1 VSRVKRFEEFRFV
14 GVRDTMTV
22 YDTDD
27 ADQTEVLQARLDA
40 DNLVSTK
47 QVQAFGPDT
56 LEEARNRGF
65 KPASAVSPRD
75 LDS

>member
-27 ADQTEVLQARLDA
+27 ADQTEALQSRIDT
-40 DNLVSTK
+40 DNLVSSK
-47 QVQAFGPDT
+47 LVQAFGPDT

-65 KPASAVSPRD
+65 EPA
-75 LDS
+75 

>member
-1 VSRVKRFEEFRFV
+1 
-14 GVRDTMTV
+14 MTV

-40 DNLVSTK
+40 DNLVSSK

-65 KPASAVSPRD
+65 KPV
-75 LDS
+75 

>member
-22 YDTDD
+22 YDTDE
-27 ADQTEVLQARLDA
+27 ADQTEALQTRIDT
-40 DNLVSTK
+40 DNLVASK
-47 QVQAFGPDT
+47 LVQAFGPDT

-65 KPASAVSPRD
+65 KPA
-75 LDS
+75 

>member
-1 VSRVKRFEEFRFV
+1 MSRVKRFEEFRFV

-27 ADQTEVLQARLDA
+27 ADQTEALQARIDS
-40 DNLVSTK
+40 DDLVSSK

-56 LEEARNRGF
+56 EEEARNRGF
-65 KPASAVSPRD
+65 SPA
-75 LDS
+75 

>member
-1 VSRVKRFEEFRFV
+1 MSRVKRFEEFRFV

-27 ADQTEVLQARLDA
+27 ADQTEALQSRIDT
-40 DNLVSTK
+40 DNLVSSK
-47 QVQAFGPDT
+47 LVQAFGPDT

-65 KPASAVSPRD
+65 EPA
-75 LDS
+75 

>member
-1 VSRVKRFEEFRFV
+1 MSRVKRFEEFRFV

-27 ADQTEVLQARLDA
+27 SDQTEALQARIDS
-40 DNLVSTK
+40 DNLVSSK
-47 QVQAFGPDT
+47 QLQAFGPDT

-65 KPASAVSPRD
+65 NLSRPV
-75 LDS
+75 

>member
-1 VSRVKRFEEFRFV
+1 MSRVKRFEEFRFV

-27 ADQTEVLQARLDA
+27 ADQTEALQARIDT
-40 DNLVSTK
+40 DHLVTSK
-47 QVQAFGPDT
+47 LVQGFGPDT

-65 KPASAVSPRD
+65 KPA
-75 LDS
+75 

>member
-1 VSRVKRFEEFRFV
+1 MSRVKRFEEFRFV

-40 DNLVSTK
+40 DNLVSSK

-65 KPASAVSPRD
+65 NPA
-75 LDS
+75 

>member
-1 VSRVKRFEEFRFV
+1 MSRVKRFEKFRFV

-27 ADQTEVLQARLDA
+27 ADQTEALQTRLDS
-40 DNLVSTK
+40 DNLVASK
-47 QVQAFGPDT
+47 LVQAFGPDT

-65 KPASAVSPRD
+65 KPV
-75 LDS
+75 

>member
-1 VSRVKRFEEFRFV
+1 MSRVKRFEEFRFV

-27 ADQTEVLQARLDA
+27 ADQTEALQTRLDA
-40 DNLVSTK
+40 DNLVASK

-65 KPASAVSPRD
+65 KPA
-75 LDS
+75 